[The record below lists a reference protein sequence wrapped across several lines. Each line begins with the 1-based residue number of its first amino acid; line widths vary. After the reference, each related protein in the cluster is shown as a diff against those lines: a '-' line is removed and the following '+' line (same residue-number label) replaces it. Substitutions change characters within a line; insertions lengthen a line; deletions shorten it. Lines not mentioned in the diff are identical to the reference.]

1 MLNYKYFN
9 DTIHGQISLS
19 EIAVSI
25 LDTPEYQRLR
35 KIKQLGTCNFVF
47 ATAVHTR
54 FEHSLGVAFLGKKL
68 LNILM
73 DNQPELNIT
82 KNDIL
87 KVEIAG
93 LCHDLGHGPWSHVF
107 DNEFI
112 NKHERI
118 DEILY
123 KSHEER
129 SIQILR
135 LIVNKHNIGINEDDL
150 NDICEMINPT
160 KNKLSYLY
168 SIINNTNNGIDVD
181 KFDYIARDSY
191 NLNLD
196 FTFNFEKLFSGI
208 RVINN
213 EICFKDKDYYN
224 IYSLFIARFRLHKQV
239 CHHPVVK
246 SIELMIV
253 DYLKLVDKEYDLIDV
268 INNIEHFIRL
278 NDSIFDITHL
288 GFGNTQNIINMNK
301 IINDIESRK
310 IYKHVCDITNK
321 NFNREKIIEVL
332 SEYKLNT
339 EDYKL
344 IYTSIKL
351 GNNEHPFVNIKFYNK
366 TNKNKSFN
374 LDLNEISTK
383 IIKNYSENKYI
394 LFINYD
400 KKDMINELKD
410 TF

>member
-1 MLNYKYFN
+1 
-9 DTIHGQISLS
+9 
-19 EIAVSI
+19 
-25 LDTPEYQRLR
+25 
-35 KIKQLGTCNFVF
+35 
-47 ATAVHTR
+47 
-54 FEHSLGVAFLGKKL
+54 
-68 LNILM
+68 
-73 DNQPELNIT
+73 
-82 KNDIL
+82 
-87 KVEIAG
+87 
-93 LCHDLGHGPWSHVF
+93 
-107 DNEFI
+107 
-112 NKHERI
+112 
-118 DEILY
+118 
-123 KSHEER
+123 
-129 SIQILR
+129 
-135 LIVNKHNIGINEDDL
+135 
-150 NDICEMINPT
+150 
-160 KNKLSYLY
+160 SYLY

-196 FTFNFEKLFSGI
+196 FTFNFEKLFCGI

-253 DYLKLVDKEYDLIDV
+253 DYLKLVDQEYDLIDI
-268 INNIEHFIRL
+268 INNIEQFIRL
-278 NDSIFDITHL
+278 NDNIFDITHL
-288 GFGNTQNIINMNK
+288 SFGNSPNIINMNK

-351 GNNEHPFVNIKFYNK
+351 GNNEHPLVNIKFYNK

-374 LDLNEISTK
+374 LDLNEISSK
-383 IIKNYSENKYI
+383 
-394 LFINYD
+394 
-400 KKDMINELKD
+400 
-410 TF
+410 